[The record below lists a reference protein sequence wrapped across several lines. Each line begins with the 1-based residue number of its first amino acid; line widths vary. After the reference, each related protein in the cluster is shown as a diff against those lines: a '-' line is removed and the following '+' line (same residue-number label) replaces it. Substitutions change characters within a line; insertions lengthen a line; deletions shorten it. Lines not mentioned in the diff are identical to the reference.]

1 MNVVP
6 ATHRASKLAI
16 HFGANASQRVRT
28 MLQRQNLG
36 NHPLGQREVAAGAI
50 GYVGQVEMPEHGNL
64 LFFTGLPIHGPDI
77 RQVVDTDTAAQQL
90 PDHDGAFAGVFW
102 DEQRGILTVVTD
114 CLGMQP
120 LYMRHAKGELTL
132 VSTTSAM
139 HGDPDP
145 AAWGAFISLGH
156 PIGERSLMDGLQR
169 VPPASV
175 LTWDS
180 AQRRLDVHRYWHWP
194 EPSEAWRHHDFLD
207 TLGRDVGAYAAFGNH
222 GTLLLSGGFDSRL
235 LLFLLKRARISTQA
249 LIVAHADEYGDADG
263 RLAEAVAT
271 GANVRHRKVH
281 PPTDFFSS
289 SAYLDYLR
297 ASDVGYPSLD
307 LFIAKVASQIDD
319 PAVWDGLAPGFVF
332 MPLHQHEGGFDAYR
346 QHEVRGRD
354 SAIWRAAK
362 TLFKAEVVDAMFEG
376 FSDDFRS
383 ETSRLPQDMH
393 GLARFVIENRS
404 RNRAS
409 MNPLKVYASRTDAYT
424 PGLSK
429 DFMNH
434 AATIPFAEKR
444 DGRFYRNL
452 FARLDRHALSVPFLS
467 GGDLMR
473 GSSASA
479 YWREQVQAQFHAQ
492 RVRHP
497 KLFPGAP
504 RSRTARSG
512 FLGAHL
518 LEPDPWLNPGLH
530 DKLKAIASD
539 NYLAWKLLFHWKAW
553 QWLHQG
559 QFERLAETDT
569 EHAS

>member
-1 MNVVP
+1 MP
-6 ATHRASKLAI
+6 ATHRADKLAI

-36 NHPLGQREVAAGAI
+36 SQPISQREVSSGAI
-50 GYVGQVEMPEHGNL
+50 GCLGHAEIPEQGNL
-64 LFFTGLPIHGPDI
+64 LFFAGLPIHGPDI
-77 RQVVDTDTAAQQL
+77 HQIVDTDTAARCL
-90 PDHDGAFAGVFW
+90 PNYDGAFAGVFW
-102 DEQRGILTVVTD
+102 DEQQSTLTVVTD

-120 LYMRHAKGELTL
+120 LYMRNVDGELTL
-132 VSTTSAM
+132 VSATAAM
-139 HGDPDP
+139 HGDPDL
-145 AAWGAFISLGH
+145 AAWGAFVSLGH
-156 PIGERSLMDGLQR
+156 PIGERSLMNGLQR
-169 VPPASV
+169 VPPASI

-180 AQRRLDVHRYWHWP
+180 AQRRLDIRRHWHWP
-194 EPSEAWRHHDFLD
+194 EASEAWRNFDFLD
-207 TLGRDVGAYAAFGNH
+207 ALERDIRAYAAFETR
-222 GTLLLSGGFDSRL
+222 GTMLLSGGFDSRL
-235 LLFLLKRARISTQA
+235 LLFLLDRAHLPTDA
-249 LIVAHADEYGDADG
+249 LIVAHTDEHNDADG

-271 GANVRHRKVH
+271 VLNVRHRKAH
-281 PPTDFFSS
+281 PPADFFSS
-289 SAYLDYLR
+289 RAYLDYLR
-297 ASDVGYPSLD
+297 ASDVGFPSLD
-307 LFIAKVASQIDD
+307 LFIAKVASQIDA

-332 MPLHQHEGGFDAYR
+332 MPLHQHDGGFDAYR

-362 TLFKAEVVDAMFEG
+362 ILFKAEVVDAMLEG

-409 MNPLKVYASRTDAYT
+409 MNPLKVYASRTDAFT

-429 DFMNH
+429 DFMDH

-444 DGRFYRNL
+444 NGHFYSDL
-452 FARLDRHALSVPFLS
+452 FARLDRRALAIPFLS
-467 GGDLMR
+467 GGELMR

-479 YWREQVQAQFHAQ
+479 YWRERARAQFHAQ
-492 RVRHP
+492 RTRHP

-504 RSRTARSG
+504 PPRSERSA

-518 LEPDPWLNPGLH
+518 LEPDPWLNPELH
-530 DKLKAIASD
+530 DKLKAITSD

-553 QWLHQG
+553 QWL
-559 QFERLAETDT
+559 
-569 EHAS
+569 